1 VGQFSKVYLQ
11 LVIPTQ
17 NKTNMERNH
26 FCSVRA
32 YSSSSADMA
41 EPEPKHH
48 ATFIPEN
55 VIKYDET
62 L

>member
-1 VGQFSKVYLQ
+1 
-11 LVIPTQ
+11 
-17 NKTNMERNH
+17 MERNH